1 MAEKKESLSSSEVFR
16 YGGYGTLLLIAL
28 IFFVGLYPLM
38 MGGLVSRA
46 LGMLIVFGILV
57 FGTFVASRSR
67 LQWTICVILVI
78 LCLATQVLWLV
89 TQDTRIEATMMSLFA
104 IFCLYTAIVIL
115 RHVLGFGPLYADR
128 VHAALSVYILLALAW
143 AGAYAMLEIVQ
154 PGAFSIPAAFGHN
167 PAEPKGMNLLMT
179 MFHFSMTTLTSTGYG
194 DITPLAPFA
203 RSLSTLEQLI
213 GVLYVAVLISR
224 LIGLYPS
231 EEEEK

>member
-1 MAEKKESLSSSEVFR
+1 MTEKNGSLSSSEVFR

-28 IFFVGLYPLM
+28 MLFVGLYPLM
-38 MGGLVSRA
+38 MGGLIARI
-46 LGMLIVFGILV
+46 LGMLIVFGILI
-57 FGTFVASRSR
+57 FGTFVASESR
-67 LQWTICVILVI
+67 LQWTICGALV
-78 LCLATQVLWLV
+78 VLSLISQAAWFV
-89 TQDTRIEATMMSLFA
+89 TQNSRIEAVMMSLFS

-115 RHVLGFGPLYADR
+115 RHVLAFGPLYADR

-213 GVLYVAVLISR
+213 GVFYVAVLISR

-231 EEEEK
+231 EEKD